1 MVCSWERGLLLLIEC
16 LPSIHK
22 GMGQS
27 AVLKEQNTPG
37 CCGKACN
44 LFSEEVEARGQE
56 VQSHPQLRKEL
67 DASLGYLR
75 SYLILKKGKKE
86 W

>member
-1 MVCSWERGLLLLIEC
+1 
-16 LPSIHK
+16 
-22 GMGQS
+22 MGQS

-56 VQSHPQLRKEL
+56 VQSHPRLHKEF

-75 SYLILKKGKKE
+75 SYLIFLKKGKRSGEEKE
-86 W
+86 EEINI